1 MTARVSSRRFI
12 DEMTARGF
20 GPYIGVPCSFL
31 RPFIDYVID
40 RDDLEYIAAT
50 NEGEALSIAAGAQLA
65 GRKPVVMLQN
75 SGLGNL
81 VNPLASL
88 TYVFKIPVLI
98 IVTHRGE
105 PGLHD
110 EPQHVLMGRITTQLL
125 DDLAVE
131 HAAFPASDNEIE
143 TCLEHATARM
153 AETGLPYALILR
165 KNTVDEYT
173 PRPREPAERRPTG
186 RLMAPT
192 ANAVIPSRRD
202 AIALIAECSADAL
215 IIATTGKT
223 GRELF
228 EYTDRPSHFYV
239 VGSMGCASSLALGIA
254 RETATPVIV
263 LDGDGAAMM
272 RLEALASIGHQAPT
286 NLVHVIL
293 DNESYESTGRQTT
306 IASSVHFPE
315 IGAACGYATSRS
327 ASGESA
333 LRAALAAARA
343 EPGPHLIHTRV
354 GISTDAELGRP
365 AIAPPDVAARFR
377 DEIANRR
384 QLP

>member
-1 MTARVSSRRFI
+1 MTTRVSSRRFI
-12 DEMTARGF
+12 DTMTERGF

-40 RDDLEYIAAT
+40 REDLEYIAAT
-50 NEGEALSIAAGAQLA
+50 NEGEALAIAAGAQLA

-88 TYVFKIPVLI
+88 TYVFKLPVLI

-105 PGLHD
+105 PGLND

-125 DDLAVE
+125 DDLAVG
-131 HAAFPASDNEIE
+131 HTAFPASDDAIATQLTLAE
-143 TCLEHATARM
+143 TRM
-153 AETGLPYALILR
+153 TETGLPFAFVLR

-173 PRPREPAERRPTG
+173 PRPRPAAGRRPTG
-186 RLMAPT
+186 RLLPT
-192 ANAVIPSRRD
+192 TTNTVIPSRRD
-202 AIALIAECSADAL
+202 AIALIAESNADAL

-228 EYTDRPSHFYV
+228 DYRDRPSHFYV
-239 VGSMGCASSLALGIA
+239 VGSMGCASSLALGVA
-254 RETATPVIV
+254 RESSAPVIV
-263 LDGDGAAMM
+263 LDGDGAALM
-272 RLEALASIGHQAPT
+272 RLEAIASIGHQAPA
-286 NLVHVIL
+286 NLIHVIL

-327 ASGESA
+327 ASGDAE
-333 LRAALAAARA
+333 LRAALDAARA
-343 EPGPHLIHTRV
+343 ERGPHLIHTRV
-354 GISTDAELGRP
+354 GISTDPELGRP
-365 AIAPPDVAARFR
+365 AVAPPDVAIRFR

-384 QLP
+384 KTT